1 MKLIGLM
8 GQIQYRQAMR
18 EIFEKHGVQI
28 YSEIE
33 IAGHTA
39 ETIRDFGF
47 WVTDGDAPVYS
58 ILLFAVVSK
67 EKADEVMGDIAC
79 YSDGCDP
86 KYPPR
91 AFQIDVEKMV

>member
-8 GQIQYRQAMR
+8 GQIQYRDPMR
-18 EIFEKHGVQI
+18 RVFEKHDVQI
-28 YSEIE
+28 YSELE
-33 IAGHTA
+33 ITGHTA

-47 WVTDGDAPVYS
+47 WVTDGEAAAYS
-58 ILLFAVVSK
+58 VLLFAVVSK

-79 YSDGCDP
+79 LSEDCDP
-86 KYPPR
+86 EYPPR